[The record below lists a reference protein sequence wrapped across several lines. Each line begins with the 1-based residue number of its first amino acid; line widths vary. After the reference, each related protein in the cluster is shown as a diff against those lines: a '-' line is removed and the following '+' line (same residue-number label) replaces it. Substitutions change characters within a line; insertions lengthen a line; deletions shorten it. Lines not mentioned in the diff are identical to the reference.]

1 MSTSTPP
8 PGTAPHHLRAPAAD
22 DPREVGGY
30 RVVARLGAGG
40 MGRVYLAYTP
50 GGRPVALKVVRPELA
65 GDPEFRRRFAQEV
78 ASAQRIHGLYTAQ
91 VVDSGADDPT
101 PWLATAYVPGPSL
114 QQAVQA
120 YGPLPARTVLL
131 LVAGIAEAL
140 QEIHRAGVVHRD
152 LKPANVLIA
161 ADGPRVIDFGIAR
174 AADAG
179 ALTGTGLRVGTP
191 AFMAPEQ
198 ALGAPAGP
206 ATDVFALGALAA
218 YVGGGVPP
226 FGTGPESAA
235 LYRVVHEEADL
246 CAVPAELRPLLW
258 HCLAKDPAHRPST
271 AQVIDAVRG
280 HPAVGGELRF
290 GDDWLPHR
298 VTTELRRHADLP
310 VPVDAPPPTAPAT
323 ALDTATALDAAPTRT
338 APRAAA
344 ADPAPPGPPW
354 TPAAQAPPP
363 RGRRRAAASGRRRGR
378 TALVAGAAL
387 LLGAAGAF
395 ALLDPYF
402 EDGGDEDPG
411 GPAEAVAGEPT
422 SAPPSAPPSAGPA
435 TPVPSGPSS
444 AAVPGYTA
452 VHTGTELTSP
462 DQSYEFD
469 VKAGRVVPQ
478 ETASWYVGR
487 TAAEFYVPES
497 SDAYVMQAGR
507 QGLADCLKGVDSQP
521 VTALPFTTL
530 RAGRAFCVRAEG
542 GQDVGIVTVLG
553 PGPGE
558 GPVKVSVDYYRRS
571 G

>member
-1 MSTSTPP
+1 MTTPP
-8 PGTAPHHLRAPAAD
+8 PGTAPHPLRAPAAD

-65 GDPEFRRRFAQEV
+65 GDPEFRRRFAREV

-114 QQAVQA
+114 QQAVHA
-120 YGPLPARTVLL
+120 YGPLPVRTVLL

-198 ALGAPAGP
+198 ALGRPAGP

-218 YVGGGVPP
+218 YVAGGRPP
-226 FGTGPESAA
+226 FGEGAEPAA

-246 CAVPAELRPLLW
+246 RAVPAELRPLLR

-271 AQVIDAVRG
+271 AQVVEAVRG
-280 HPAVGGELRF
+280 HPAAGGELRF
-290 GDDWLPHR
+290 TEDWLPHQ
-298 VTTELRRHADLP
+298 VTTELRRHVDADLP
-310 VPVDAPPPTAPAT
+310 VPPDRVSDGVPGGVPGAAPAT
-323 ALDTATALDAAPTRT
+323 AFDAARTVT
-338 APRAAA
+338 APRVV
-344 ADPAPPGPPW
+344 PVPGPAEGGEP
-354 TPAAQAPPP
+354 QS
-363 RGRRRAAASGRRRGR
+363 RGGRRRAPAPGRGRGR
-378 TALVAGAAL
+378 TAVVAAAAL
-387 LLGAAGAF
+387 LLGAAGAL
-395 ALLDPYF
+395 ALIDPY
-402 EDGGDEDPG
+402 DGGGDEGEAD
-411 GPAEAVAGEPT
+411 GPAGAVAGAPAPT
-422 SAPPSAPPSAGPA
+422 PTAAPTAAPTPAPTPPPSA
-435 TPVPSGPSS
+435 
-444 AAVPGYTA
+444 AAPGYAA
-452 VHTGTELTSP
+452 VHTGTELTAP
-462 DQSYEFD
+462 DQTYEFD
-469 VKAGRVVPQ
+469 VRAGRVVPQ
-478 ETASWYVGR
+478 ETVSWYVGR
-487 TAAEFYVPES
+487 SATEFHVPES
-497 SDAYVMQAGR
+497 SDAYVLPAGR
-507 QGLADCLKGVDSQP
+507 QGLADCLKGIDGRP
-521 VTALPFTTL
+521 VTALPFATL
-530 RAGRAFCVRAEG
+530 RAGRTFCVRDRDG
-542 GQDVGIVTVLG
+542 RDVGIVTVLTA
-553 PGPGE
+553 GPGE
-558 GPVKVSVDYYRRS
+558 GPVKVSVDYYRRE

>member
-1 MSTSTPP
+1 MSTSPPP
-8 PGTAPHHLRAPAAD
+8 PGTAPHQLLAPAAD

-101 PWLATAYVPGPSL
+101 PWLATTYVPGPSL
-114 QQAVQA
+114 QQAVHT

-198 ALGAPAGP
+198 ALGRPAGP

-218 YVGGGVPP
+218 YVAGGAPP
-226 FGTGPESAA
+226 FGTGPESTA

-246 CAVPAELRPLLW
+246 GAVPAGLRPLLW
-258 HCLAKDPAHRPST
+258 HCLAKDPADRPGT
-271 AQVIDAVRG
+271 AQVIEAVRS

-290 GDDWLPHR
+290 AEDWLPHQ
-298 VTTELRRHADLP
+298 VTTELRRHADAGLP
-310 VPVDAPPPTAPAT
+310 VPP
-323 ALDTATALDAAPTRT
+323 ATALDAALTLT
-338 APRAAA
+338 APREPV
-344 ADPAPPGPPW
+344 PAEAPGPPGARE
-354 TPAAQAPPP
+354 PQP
-363 RGRRRAAASGRRRGR
+363 RGRRRAPASGRGRGR
-378 TALVAGAAL
+378 TAAVAAAAL
-387 LLGAAGAF
+387 MLGAAGAF
-395 ALLDPYF
+395 ALLDPSF
-402 EDGGDEDPG
+402 GGGGDEDPAD
-411 GPAEAVAGEPT
+411 PAEAVAGAPASTPAATPASTSPPT
-422 SAPPSAPPSAGPA
+422 PSA
-435 TPVPSGPSS
+435 
-444 AAVPGYTA
+444 AAPGYTA

-487 TAAEFYVPES
+487 SATEFYVPES
-497 SDAYVMQAGR
+497 SDAYVMPAGR
-507 QGLADCLKGVDSQP
+507 QGLADCLKGIESQP

-530 RAGRAFCVRAEG
+530 RAGRAFCVRAQDG
-542 GQDVGIVTVLG
+542 RDVGIVTVLTAVPGDG
-553 PGPGE
+553 PL
-558 GPVKVSVDYYRRS
+558 KVSVEYHRRN

>member
-1 MSTSTPP
+1 MSTSPPP
-8 PGTAPHHLRAPAAD
+8 PGATPHQLPAPGAD

-65 GDPEFRRRFAQEV
+65 GDPEFRRRFAREV

-101 PWLATAYVPGPSL
+101 PWLATTYVPGPSL
-114 QQAVQA
+114 QQAVHT
-120 YGPLPARTVLL
+120 YGPLPERTVLL
-131 LVAGIAEAL
+131 LMAGIAEAL

-198 ALGAPAGP
+198 ALGRPAGP

-218 YVGGGVPP
+218 YVAGGAPP
-226 FGTGPESAA
+226 FGTGPESTA

-246 CAVPAELRPLLW
+246 GAVPAGLRPLLW
-258 HCLAKDPAHRPST
+258 HCLAKDPADRPGT
-271 AQVIDAVRG
+271 AQVIEAVRG
-280 HPAVGGELRF
+280 HRAVGGELRF
-290 GDDWLPHR
+290 TEDWLPHQ
-298 VTTELRRHADLP
+298 VTTELRRHADAGLP
-310 VPVDAPPPTAPAT
+310 APP
-323 ALDTATALDAAPTRT
+323 ATALDAAPTLS
-338 APRAAA
+338 APREPAPAAA
-344 ADPAPPGPPW
+344 PQPPG
-354 TPAAQAPPP
+354 AGEARP
-363 RGRRRAAASGRRRGR
+363 RGRRRAPAPRRGRGR
-378 TALVAGAAL
+378 TAAVAAAAL

-395 ALLDPYF
+395 ALLDPSF
-402 EDGGDEDPG
+402 GGGGEEDPDD
-411 GPAEAVAGEPT
+411 PAEAVAG
-422 SAPPSAPPSAGPA
+422 APASTPAPAPSAVPTPAPSAGA
-435 TPVPSGPSS
+435 
-444 AAVPGYTA
+444 PGYTA

-462 DQSYEFD
+462 DQGYEFD
-469 VKAGRVVPQ
+469 VKAGRVVQQ

-487 TAAEFYVPES
+487 SATEFYVPES
-497 SDAYVMQAGR
+497 SDAYVLPAGR
-507 QGLADCLKGVDSQP
+507 QGLADCLKGIDSQP

-530 RAGRAFCVRAEG
+530 RAGRAFCVRAQDG
-542 GQDVGIVTVLG
+542 RDVGIVTVLTAT
-553 PGPGE
+553 PGD
-558 GPVKVSVDYYRRS
+558 GPVKVSVDYHRRN